1 MPTEVA
7 IYGAGACGRE
17 FAWMVEQ
24 CSERP
29 DPLRMV
35 CFVDDEAEK
44 IGKEINGYPVLL
56 PEEARRSYPKA
67 LIVGGVAQPG
77 IRERLMEQAKAAGFD
92 LATLIHP
99 DVACSRWVK
108 VGNGT
113 VICGGSFLTV
123 NIDIGRHVHINLGCT
138 LGHDVVLGDYVTL
151 FPGVHLSGCVQIGKR
166 TSIGAGAVIINGTQ
180 QKPILIGK
188 DVAIGA
194 GAVVI
199 GDVPDGVTVVGVPA
213 KPV

>member
-17 FAWMVEQ
+17 FAWLVEQ
-24 CSERP
+24 CGERP
-29 DPLRMV
+29 DPPRMV
-35 CFVDDEAEK
+35 CFVDDDPKK
-44 IGKEINGYPVLL
+44 IGKEINGYPVL
-56 PEEARRSYPKA
+56 PPADARQTYPKA
-67 LIVGGVAQPG
+67 LIVGGVAHHG
-77 IRERLMEQAKAAGFD
+77 IRERLMEHAQAAGFD
-92 LATLIHP
+92 FITLVHP
-99 DVACSRWVK
+99 GVAFSRWVK
-108 VGNGT
+108 IGKGA

-123 NIDIGRHVHINLGCT
+123 NIDIGKHVHINLGCT
-138 LGHDVVLGDYVTL
+138 LGHDVALGDYVTL
-151 FPGVHLSGCVQIGKR
+151 FPGVNLSGCVQIGKR

-188 DVAIGA
+188 DVTIGA

-199 GDVPDGVTVVGVPA
+199 GGVPDGVTVVGVPA